1 MKLILREYLASL
13 REREELDAI
22 LPDLLSELGYNVYS
36 RPQVG
41 TTQHGV
47 DIAAVGP
54 ADANGQRKLYLLSVK
69 KGDLTRSE
77 WNGNAAQALRPSLDD
92 ILDSY
97 IPTRIPP
104 EHRHLDVV
112 ICLCFGGVVREEIR
126 TAVTGYMAAKTTGRI
141 SFEEWNGD
149 RIAGMLLAG
158 VLREDLLPKPFRSDF
173 QKAVALL
180 DEPTVAYQYFAS
192 LVKALRVAGL
202 KRKKDARVRAARQ
215 IYLCVWVMYVWGRDI
230 ENLEAPYQ
238 ASELALLNVWE
249 LMKPLLGRRTAEAK
263 ALTQVLNQLR
273 TVHLAITN
281 DCIETRI
288 APHVNKRDALGTA
301 VASRSPVDVNLA
313 LFDLLGRLAMAG
325 LWLQRFVRQQQA
337 AGFATDA
344 ANVRREFDLG
354 FAMIENNPALLL
366 PVTDEQAT
374 SLTLF
379 LLLWGASEREADGV
393 AAWLT
398 EMTERYDYSLAAPG
412 RYPTSKTEY
421 RDLIGHPRNS
431 SKAYFEEATA
441 GSTLIPILVAW
452 MTAMGVPEG
461 ADTFGTLKAGSLA
474 HCEMQLWTVD
484 NTSEAHLYINDAN
497 HGRAIT
503 GLPVGDGPAL
513 LRTLVAA
520 CARNADYENLSAI
533 QYGWLPLVLM
543 ACRHW
548 RLPLPPQL
556 YISMMRS
563 AAAPDAPSEDAT
575 PDTPV
580 DGITDPA
587 PEPTDEP

>member
-54 ADANGQRKLYLLSVK
+54 AGADGRRKLYLLSVK

-77 WNGNAAQALRPSLDD
+77 WNGSTAQSLRPSLDD
-92 ILDSY
+92 IVDSY

-104 EHRHLDVV
+104 EYRDLDIV
-112 ICLCFGGVVREEIR
+112 ICLCFGGVIREEIR
-126 TAVTGYMAAKTTGRI
+126 TAVTGYMTAHTTGRI

-149 RIAGMLLAG
+149 RIAGMLLDG

-180 DEPTVAYQYFAS
+180 DEPTVSYQYFAS
-192 LVKALRVAGL
+192 LVKALRLAGL

-215 IYLCVWVMYVWGRDI
+215 IYLCVWVMFVWGRDI

-263 ALTQVLNQLR
+263 ALTLVLNQLR

-281 DCIETRI
+281 DYIETRI

-301 VASRSPVDVNLA
+301 VASRSPIDVNLA

-325 LWLQRFVRQQQA
+325 LWLQMFVRQQQA
-337 AGFATDA
+337 QGVATDA
-344 ANVRREFDLG
+344 GNVRRYFDLG
-354 FAMIENNPALLL
+354 FAMIQNNPALLL

-379 LLLWGASEREADGV
+379 LLLWGASERDADGV

-398 EMTERYDYSLAAPG
+398 EMTERYGYSLAAPG
-412 RYPTSKTEY
+412 YYPTSKTEY
-421 RDLIGHPRNS
+421 RDLIGHPRNR

-441 GSTLIPILVAW
+441 GSTLIPTLVAW

-461 ADTFGTLKAGSLA
+461 ANTFGALKAGPLV

-484 NTSEAHLYINDAN
+484 DTSEAHLYINDAN

-520 CARNADYENLSAI
+520 CARNTDYQTLSAV

-556 YISMMRS
+556 YISMMRCE
-563 AAAPDAPSEDAT
+563 AAPDTSSEGAT
-575 PDTPV
+575 PDAAV
-580 DGITDPA
+580 DGIAAPA